1 MFAGNLTRRFS
12 LASLTLGAV
21 ATLTG
26 LVSIHPAVAQQKSP
40 YISVQPN
47 EEVFAVMCALDS
59 AGFDADSPTLDL
71 YPAHAALR
79 SKLLQLQGP
88 AAQAMRQ
95 FYQKHQ
101 FVSSDETLAP
111 FLSFSLIVGP
121 PPDFSLTVSR
131 DDIPPSVTTINDF
144 GPILRN
150 FYDEAQLGRE
160 WVAMQPE
167 VNQQIA
173 LLTGPLRDIIFRTTA
188 YFRELME
195 PQPSRT
201 FTVYVEPLV
210 GSRVDFRNVGNH
222 YFMVVGPGS
231 ELPLDSLR
239 HGFLHFLLDP
249 MVLKNQQVI
258 STRRELLKIADRAP
272 QLPAAYHDDF
282 VGLFDECLVRAAELR
297 LDRVPPAQLEATLKN
312 DDRTGFILV
321 RSLYQQLIMFEKA
334 EPAMSFY
341 FPSLVSGINVAA
353 ENKNFQNFQFAGAS
367 EKIAPGGLAGEA
379 ESTSADLQL
388 KQDLL
393 HGDRQI
399 AMQDGK
405 GAAATFASIL
415 EQHPDLPRA
424 MYGLAIAS
432 VLQGDGQKAETLF
445 EQLVHRPGDASN
457 NPSAPTPDILAWS
470 HVYLGRIRD
479 LQGNRTEAE
488 AEYRAALAVA
498 GAPEQARVAAQQGLK
513 LPYGPPSRGA
523 SN

>member
-1 MFAGNLTRRFS
+1 MFAGNLSRRVS
-12 LASLTLGAV
+12 LFLLSLVATAILGA
-21 ATLTG
+21 
-26 LVSIHPAVAQQKSP
+26 AVCVRQVFAQQSP

-79 SKLLQLQGP
+79 ARLLQLSGP

-101 FVSSDETLAP
+101 FVGSDETLAP

-121 PPDFSLTVSR
+121 PPDFSFTVSR
-131 DDIPPSVTTINDF
+131 DDIPPSVTTISDF

-150 FYDEAQLGRE
+150 FYSEAQLGRE

-173 LLTGPLRDIIFRTTA
+173 RLTGPLRDVVFRTTA

-201 FTVYVEPLV
+201 FTVFVEPLL

-222 YFMVVGPGS
+222 YFIVVGPAS
-231 ELPLDSLR
+231 DLPLGSLR

-258 STRRELLKIADRAP
+258 STRRQLLKIADRAP
-272 QLPAAYHDDF
+272 QLPPAYHDDF
-282 VGLFDECLVRAAELR
+282 VGLFDECLVRAADLR
-297 LDRVPPAQLEATLKN
+297 LEKVPPAQLEITLKN

-321 RSLYQQLIMFEKA
+321 RPLYQQLITFEKA

-341 FPSLVSGINVAA
+341 FPSLVSGISVAA
-353 ENKNFQNFQFAGAS
+353 ENKTFQNFQFADAS
-367 EKIAPGGLAGEA
+367 EKIMAGGLAGEA
-379 ESTSADLQL
+379 EATSADLQL

-405 GAAATFASIL
+405 GAAATFQSIL
-415 EQHPDLPRA
+415 DQHPNLPRA

-432 VLQGDGQKAETLF
+432 VLQGNGQKAEALF
-445 EQLVHRPGDASN
+445 EQLVRRPANASN
-457 NPSAPTPDILAWS
+457 DPLVPTPDILAWS

-479 LQGNRTEAE
+479 LQDNRPEAE
-488 AEYRAALAVA
+488 AEYRAALGVT

-513 LPYGPPSRGA
+513 LPYGPPSKGA
-523 SN
+523 QN